1 MKSKPATIILL
12 IGLLIWGWIL
22 FGGENAI
29 SQSNEPKNNLY
40 EDNVRIEDGKQIIT
54 IRAKG
59 GYYPRKTEAKAEIP
73 TIIRMETNGT
83 FDCSSALVIP
93 SLKYRKSLPIS
104 GITEIEVPAQ
114 KAGST
119 LDGLCSMGMYNFA
132 INFD

>member
-1 MKSKPATIILL
+1 M